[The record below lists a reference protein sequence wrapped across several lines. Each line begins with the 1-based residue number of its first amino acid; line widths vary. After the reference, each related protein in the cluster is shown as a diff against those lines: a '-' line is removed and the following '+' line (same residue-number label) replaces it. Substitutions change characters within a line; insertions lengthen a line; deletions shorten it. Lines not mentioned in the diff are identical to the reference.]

1 MKNGSEVEKAK
12 WKEIQY
18 LFLIENKTN
27 QGITPL
33 PVFMPKY

>member
-18 LFLIENKTN
+18 LFLIEIKQIRYHTFAS
-27 QGITPL
+27 
-33 PVFMPKY
+33 VYA